1 MSSRIVLK
9 NFRPFEGT
17 VAGTAQ
23 ITFDLPVKRISI
35 SNDSSTANLQFKF
48 NSTETYGTLKPTETF
63 SAEATVRDVYLSG
76 NGDYRV
82 WGLG

>member
-1 MSSRIVLK
+1 MSSRIVLR

-35 SNDSSTANLQFKF
+35 SNDSSTVNLQFKF

-63 SAEATVRDVYLSG
+63 SAEATVRDVFLSG
-76 NGDYRV
+76 NGAYRV